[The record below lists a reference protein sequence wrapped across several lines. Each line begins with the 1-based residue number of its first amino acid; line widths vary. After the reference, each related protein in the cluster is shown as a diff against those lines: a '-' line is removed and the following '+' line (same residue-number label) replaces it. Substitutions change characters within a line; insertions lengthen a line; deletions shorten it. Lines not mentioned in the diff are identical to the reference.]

1 MRIWAETAIV
11 TRTKD
16 RPLLLRRAIEG
27 ILSQTYP
34 HWHHVIVND
43 GGDREHIDAMVADM
57 AGYSGRVSVIHN
69 SPSMGMEAASNVG
82 LMLSD
87 SAYFAIHD
95 DDDTWQPDFLDR
107 TVAVMHQH
115 EASARFGGVVTGVTV
130 VHEEIEVDRLVEIRR
145 EPFRPDMEFVGL
157 TSLLPEN
164 QFPPIAML
172 CRRSVLD
179 LLGHFDSRK
188 PVLGDWDF
196 HLRVARRFELAYLR
210 APLANYHHRGS
221 ASGSLSNSVYAD
233 SGRHRSI
240 RARFLDTMLRERLA
254 AAPDT
259 IIDFLLAAER
269 EQRIMGRLGGM
280 QAHNDWVSGRLATI
294 QKEVTDAEWRQKGHF
309 EWRHDQLRWSIE
321 QLVGEVQAL
330 RTEVAQLRSASAQP
344 PTKPDRAR

>member
-1 MRIWAETAIV
+1 MRNWAETAIV

-16 RPLLLRRAIEG
+16 RPLLLRRAMEC
-27 ILSQTYP
+27 ILAQT
-34 HWHHVIVND
+34 HADWHHVIVND
-43 GGDREHIDAMVADM
+43 GGDRDHIEALVAGM
-57 AGYSGRVSVIHN
+57 PGYAGRVSLIHN
-69 SPSMGMEAASNVG
+69 SPNMGMEAASNAG
-82 LMLSD
+82 LILTD

-95 DDDTWQPDFLDR
+95 DDDTWQPDFLAR
-107 TVAVMHQH
+107 TVEVMRQH
-115 EASARFGGVVTGVTV
+115 EASPRFGGVVTGVTV
-130 VHEEIEVDRLVEIRR
+130 VHEEIQVDRVIETRR

-157 TSLLPEN
+157 TNLLPEN

-196 HLRVARRFELAYLR
+196 HLRVARSFELAYLR

-233 SGRHRSI
+233 SWRHRAI
-240 RARFLDTMLRERLA
+240 RARSLDAMLRERLA

-269 EQRIMGRLGGM
+269 EHRIMGRLGGM
-280 QAHNDWVSGRLATI
+280 QAHNDWVSGRLAAI
-294 QKEVTDAEWRQKGHF
+294 QKEVTDAEWRQKNHF
-309 EWRHDQLRWSIE
+309 EWRHEQLRWS
-321 QLVGEVQAL
+321 LDTLLGEVQAL
-330 RTEVAQLRSASAQP
+330 RAELAELRSASAGP
-344 PTKPDRAR
+344 PT